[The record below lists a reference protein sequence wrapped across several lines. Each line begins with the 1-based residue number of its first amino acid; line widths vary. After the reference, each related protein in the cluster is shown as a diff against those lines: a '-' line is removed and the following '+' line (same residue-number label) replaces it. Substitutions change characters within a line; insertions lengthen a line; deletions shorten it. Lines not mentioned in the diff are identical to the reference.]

1 MSRANDRFD
10 QRLPVDFLVSVVGNE
25 GRAMNRARNLSS
37 GGVQLERGFDG
48 FEPEEE
54 LELTLR
60 LPEARSPVCCSG
72 TVVYERGS
80 MAGLSFTHLASH
92 GQAQIDAF
100 IAGRLTDGGTDRA
113 PRPDPSR
120 VPRVRRG
127 R

>member
-1 MSRANDRFD
+1 MSRANDRFE

-25 GRAMNRARNLSS
+25 GRTLNRARNLSS

-60 LPEARSPVCCSG
+60 LPEVPSPICCGG

-80 MAGLSFTHLASH
+80 MAGLCFTHLASY

-100 IAGRLTDGGTDRA
+100 IASRLTDGGDDRA
-113 PRPDPSR
+113 LWRDFSP
-120 VPRVRRG
+120 VPRDRRG